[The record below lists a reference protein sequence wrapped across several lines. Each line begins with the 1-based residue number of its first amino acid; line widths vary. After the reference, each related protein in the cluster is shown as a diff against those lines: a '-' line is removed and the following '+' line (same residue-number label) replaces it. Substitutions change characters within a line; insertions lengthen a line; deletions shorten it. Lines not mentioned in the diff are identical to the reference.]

1 MCCPFSFLFFF
12 LPSALIAACSG
23 WGRNRGH
30 HRPLP
35 HYSSSNSQSY
45 PNYPN
50 EMQIHLAEAYLV
62 APLADAHVVSADM
75 PVQQSSTTQDSTPL
89 PKLLFHDAW
98 AACLFV
104 VQMIVIVWL
113 CVRVTLKATH
123 VTDTS
128 SVHAQGLATI
138 ATAAG
143 CLALI
148 ATIMGTVALSILL
161 TYSEY
166 IIEGVMWF
174 TICGLV
180 TAAIVV
186 ASSNLMFAMILA
198 FLGLLNYWYLRSVR
212 PRIAFASSVLAAA
225 CQAIKSHYGGIITA
239 GNTSFPSIRYASY
252 PNLFSCY
259 FLSCFF
265 SLIDT
270 SSSYFELAYVMLVVQ
285 VAWIITWA
293 LGSYGVYLSFVS
305 TSTQGSNGET
315 TTEVNLNPGQIAAIV
330 GLFLSFHWTSETFKG
345 ILQSTVGGTI
355 ACWWFQPRR
364 ENVVRGAIFRS
375 VTTSFGSI
383 CFAGL
388 LVAAVHTI
396 RDILQVTQ
404 NTQLQPFCLPTL

>member
-1 MCCPFSFLFFF
+1 MIDPISISILTVIGILLLSFLCCTVCVVICCPFSFLFFF

-23 WGRNRGH
+23 WGSSRGG
-30 HRPLP
+30 HRSLP
-35 HYSSSNSQSY
+35 HYSSSSNNTHS
-45 PNYPN
+45 YPN

-62 APLADAHVVSADM
+62 APLADAHIISADM
-75 PVQQSSTTQDSTPL
+75 PVQQNITTQEATPL
-89 PKLLFHDAW
+89 PKVVFHDAW

-104 VQMIVIVWL
+104 VQMIVVVWL

-180 TAAIVV
+180 TAAVVV

-212 PRIAFASSVLAAA
+212 PRIAFASSVLAAS
-225 CQAIKSHYGGIITA
+225 CQAIKSHYLGIITA
-239 GNTSFPSIRYASY
+239 GNTP
-252 PNLFSCY
+252 C
-259 FLSCFF
+259 
-265 SLIDT
+265 
-270 SSSYFELAYVMLVVQ
+270 
-285 VAWIITWA
+285 
-293 LGSYGVYLSFVS
+293 
-305 TSTQGSNGET
+305 
-315 TTEVNLNPGQIAAIV
+315 
-330 GLFLSFHWTSETFKG
+330 
-345 ILQSTVGGTI
+345 
-355 ACWWFQPRR
+355 
-364 ENVVRGAIFRS
+364 
-375 VTTSFGSI
+375 
-383 CFAGL
+383 
-388 LVAAVHTI
+388 
-396 RDILQVTQ
+396 
-404 NTQLQPFCLPTL
+404 TL